1 MCTISEQS
9 CAVVERRGNARATR
23 RAPSGGVVM
32 NIAHT
37 PVYKSLTIDEAR
49 RWVGRS
55 LVLCKPLLGFD
66 AGTRC
71 VVMCLVDFGDGLLL
85 WVTTDDKY
93 AVDID
98 QVSWQDLQEY
108 FRLVPAAG
116 VELTLYQTGVEVK

>member
-1 MCTISEQS
+1 MCTIAEQS
-9 CAVVERRGNARATR
+9 CAVVEHKGDARSAR
-23 RAPSGGVVM
+23 RAPTGGVGM
-32 NIAHT
+32 NIAHP
-37 PVYKSLTIDEAR
+37 PVYKTLGIEEAR
-49 RWVGRS
+49 RWIGRS

-98 QVSWQDLQEY
+98 QVSLQDLQEY

-116 VELTLYQTGVEVK
+116 VELRLHQSGVEAK